1 MSLSDN
7 SLGRSL
13 SDVIARTTRRE
24 GGKGYLEVDIG
35 LITPSRLNP
44 RTDFDPRQLDELAA
58 SIRTHG
64 ILQPLVVL
72 RRELGFELLSGERR
86 WRAAKLAGLAK
97 VPVVVR
103 DETDP
108 QHQAELRLVENIQ
121 RADLNPM
128 ELAHAFQ
135 TLLSEH
141 SLTHEALAT
150 RLNKDRA
157 TVSNQLRLLGLPD
170 EVQRLVA
177 AGELSAGHARALLAC
192 KEAAQQTGLA
202 RQAIAAG
209 LSVRQVERLAKEGAA
224 AAPAAIPGPGS
235 ATDPTANL
243 RELEENLRHLF
254 GSTVRIRE
262 KGGRGAITVNFDSR
276 DHYLRVVALLER
288 FIRQANLDRAG
299 VGPKPPGG

>member
-7 SLGRSL
+7 TLGRSL
-13 SDVIARTTRRE
+13 SEVFARTPRRE
-24 GGKGYLEVDIG
+24 GGRGYLEVDVG

-44 RTDFDPRQLDELAA
+44 RTDFDQQQLEELAA

-72 RRELGFELLSGERR
+72 RREVGFELLSGERR
-86 WRAAKLAGLAK
+86 WRAAKLAGLTK

-135 TLLSEH
+135 TLLAEH
-141 SLTHEALAT
+141 QLTHEALAA

-157 TVSNQLRLLGLPD
+157 TISNQLRLLGLPD

-177 AGELSAGHARALLAC
+177 AGELSAGHARALLAS
-192 KEAAQQTGLA
+192 KDPAQQTSLA
-202 RQAIAAG
+202 RQTIAAG

-224 AAPAAIPGPGS
+224 APAAIPGPGS
-235 ATDPTANL
+235 ATDPAANL

-262 KGGRGAITVNFDSR
+262 KGGRGAITVNFDSK